1 LAPGGPAGQTV
12 AVLGA
17 IIIVAVLVVLI
28 PVAVFMTGAVVGA
41 ILGHFLT
48 SDVEAEY
55 DGTEYV
61 GLA

>member
-1 LAPGGPAGQTV
+1 V
-12 AVLGA
+12 IGA
-17 IIIVAVLVVLI
+17 IIIAVVLLVF
-28 PVAVFMTGAVVGA
+28 PVGVFLSGGVLAG

-61 GLA
+61 GLS